1 MGHCFQHQFSV
12 VTIGNDIP
20 ERQNAEPQLKL
31 LAAASRIYGRAKLL
45 MAVQFTLTV
54 PAALASALL
63 MAWQPTWKVWLTF
76 FSITV
81 TLVDAL
87 CLTRALSRFKKRGA
101 LVQQMF
107 DCAVMEMPWQPLR
120 CGSRVDSEDI
130 LTDAQDHLAATKRP
144 KELLDWYPPSV
155 KALPLSLARLICQR
169 ASFWWDLRQ
178 RDRVRG
184 ALTTILSVLVVAVF
198 LIALACGD
206 TVQQMILTVYVPLA
220 PAVMWILREIIAQRD
235 AIQADERGLAAVEA
249 LWKQA
254 MEKRLD
260 DTEAL
265 KQSLLVQDALFDNRS
280 RSPLVFNWIYH
291 LLRKR
296 KQQQMEFKA
305 DELVKEALRL
315 LQSE

>member
-1 MGHCFQHQFSV
+1 M
-12 VTIGNDIP
+12 VTGCNIAVKQNDEEQI
-20 ERQNAEPQLKL
+20 NL

-63 MAWQPTWKVWLTF
+63 MAWQPTWKVWLTL

-81 TLVDAL
+81 TLLDVL
-87 CLTRALSRFKKRGA
+87 CLTRALARFKKRGA
-101 LVQQMF
+101 VVQQMF
-107 DCAVMEMPWQPLR
+107 DCAVFDLPWRALR
-120 CGSRVDSEDI
+120 CGPRVDSEDI
-130 LTDAQDHLAATKRP
+130 LADAQDQLRNP
-144 KELLDWYPPSV
+144 KARNGLPDWYPPSV
-155 KALPLSLARLICQR
+155 KALPQSFARLICQR

-184 ALTTILSVLVVAVF
+184 ALTAILSVLAIAIF
-198 LIALACGD
+198 LIALVRGD

-220 PAVMWILREIIAQRD
+220 PAIVWILREIIAQRD
-235 AIQADERGLAAVEA
+235 AIQADERGLATVEA

-254 MEKRLD
+254 MERRID
-260 DTEAL
+260 DAEAL
-265 KQSLLVQDALFDNRS
+265 NQSQLVQDALFDNRS
-280 RSPLVFNWIYH
+280 RSPLVFDWIYH

-305 DELVKEALRL
+305 EELVKEALRTL
-315 LQSE
+315 EPDGNKVSPSAP

>member
-1 MGHCFQHQFSV
+1 M
-12 VTIGNDIP
+12 I
-20 ERQNAEPQLKL
+20 
-31 LAAASRIYGRAKLL
+31 
-45 MAVQFTLTV
+45 
-54 PAALASALL
+54 
-63 MAWQPTWKVWLTF
+63 
-76 FSITV
+76 
-81 TLVDAL
+81 DAL

-101 LVQQMF
+101 VVQQMF
-107 DCAVMEMPWQPLR
+107 DSAVMDMPWRPLR
-120 CGSRVDSEDI
+120 CGSRVDSEDV
-130 LTDAQDHLAATKRP
+130 LTDAQDHFAATKEK

-155 KALPLSLARLICQR
+155 KALPMSLARLICQR

-184 ALTTILSVLVVAVF
+184 ALTAILSALVIAVI

-206 TVQQMILTVYVPLA
+206 TVQQMILTVYVTLA

-235 AIQADERGLAAVEA
+235 AIQADERGLATVEA

-254 MEKRLD
+254 MEKCLD
-260 DTEAL
+260 DAEAL
-265 KQSLLVQDALFDNRS
+265 NQSLLVQDALFDNRS

-305 DELVKEALRL
+305 EELVKEAL
-315 LQSE
+315 QNMTN

>member
-1 MGHCFQHQFSV
+1 M
-12 VTIGNDIP
+12 VTGCNIAAKQNDEEQI
-20 ERQNAEPQLKL
+20 NL

-81 TLVDAL
+81 TLLDAL
-87 CLTRALSRFKKRGA
+87 CLTRALARFKKRGA
-101 LVQQMF
+101 VVQQMF
-107 DCAVMEMPWQPLR
+107 DCAVFDLPWPTLR
-120 CGSRVDSEDI
+120 CGPRVDSEDI
-130 LTDAQDHLAATKRP
+130 LADAQDQLRNP
-144 KELLDWYPPSV
+144 KARNGLPDWYPPSV

-169 ASFWWDLRQ
+169 ASLWWDLRQ

-184 ALTTILSVLVVAVF
+184 ALTAILSVLAIAIF
-198 LIALACGD
+198 LIALVRGD

-220 PAVMWILREIIAQRD
+220 PAIVWILREIIAQRD

-254 MEKRLD
+254 MERRLD
-260 DTEAL
+260 DAEAL
-265 KQSLLVQDALFDNRS
+265 NQSQLVQDALFDNRS
-280 RSPLVFNWIYH
+280 RSPLVFDWIYH

-305 DELVKEALRL
+305 EELVKEALR
-315 LQSE
+315 SVEPHENKVSPSAP

>member
-1 MGHCFQHQFSV
+1 MGHCFQHQISV
-12 VTIGNDIP
+12 VTIGNDIQN
-20 ERQNAEPQLKL
+20 RQNAETQLKL

-63 MAWQPTWKVWLTF
+63 MAWQPTWKIWLTF

-81 TLVDAL
+81 TMVDAL
-87 CLTRALSRFKKRGA
+87 CLTRAQSRFKKRGA
-101 LVQQMF
+101 VVQQMF

-130 LTDAQDHLAATKRP
+130 LTDAQDHLAVTKRP
-144 KELLDWYPPSV
+144 KELIDWYPPSV
-155 KALPLSLARLICQR
+155 KALPLPLARLICQR

-184 ALTTILSVLVVAVF
+184 ALTALLSVLAVAVF

-235 AIQADERGLAAVEA
+235 AIQADERGLATVET

-260 DTEAL
+260 DAEAL
-265 KQSLLVQDALFDNRS
+265 NQSLLVQDALFDNRS
-280 RSPLVFNWIYH
+280 RSPLVFNWIYY

-305 DELVKEALRL
+305 DELVKEALQIL
-315 LQSE
+315 KSI

>member
-1 MGHCFQHQFSV
+1 M
-12 VTIGNDIP
+12 VTNGNNIP
-20 ERQNAEPQLKL
+20 VIQNAEPQLKL
-31 LAAASRIYGRAKLL
+31 LAAASRIYGRAKML
-45 MAVQFTLTV
+45 MAFQFSLTV

-87 CLTRALSRFKKRGA
+87 YITRELSRFKKRGA
-101 LVQQMF
+101 VVQQMF
-107 DCAVMEMPWQPLR
+107 DCAVMELPWQPLR

-130 LTDAQDHLAATKRP
+130 LTDSQDHLAATMRQ
-144 KELLDWYPPSV
+144 KELIDWYPPLV
-155 KALPLSLARLICQR
+155 KALPMSLARLICQR

-184 ALTTILSVLVVAVF
+184 ALTAILSVLVIAVF

-220 PAVMWILREIIAQRD
+220 PAVVWILREIIAQRD
-235 AIQADERGLAAVEA
+235 AIQADERGLATVEA

-254 MEKRLD
+254 MEKKLNNS
-260 DTEAL
+260 EAL
-265 KQSLLVQDALFDNRS
+265 NQSLLVQDALFDNRS

-291 LLRKR
+291 LLRQR

-305 DELVKEALRL
+305 DELVREALQILKFERVFL
-315 LQSE
+315 L